1 MGPSGEM
8 CNNCN
13 YFDKHPT
20 EFLGHCK
27 RFPPTIPP
35 DLFIPR
41 PSPSGELT
49 QMEVEQKKWRWNKR
63 NGYQQLSVKMIG
75 VASTVQKIKCDTHYR
90 AVANLYL
97 VQPPYPLYTGS
108 NFNDCSFRIPGV
120 PFS

>member
-49 QMEVEQKKWRWNKR
+49 QMEVEQKEW
-63 NGYQQLSVKMIG
+63 LSAIVG
-75 VASTVQKIKCDTHYR
+75 EDDWCGEYR
-90 AVANLYL
+90 AK
-97 VQPPYPLYTGS
+97 
-108 NFNDCSFRIPGV
+108 DKM
-120 PFS
+120 